1 MAASRTALVEVS
13 TRRLTPLLACEF
25 AFLVFLKPRPVVL
38 GTRLR
43 QLLSQDISRDHR
55 GYQHN
60 TRSNERRGEEIWKL
74 QN

>member
-25 AFLVFLKPRPVVL
+25 AFLVFLKPCPMVL

-43 QLLSQDISRDHR
+43 QLLGQAVCRNNHEE
-55 GYQHN
+55 QHCTN
-60 TRSNERRGEEIWKL
+60 NKRRPAEEQVW
-74 QN
+74 

>member
-25 AFLVFLKPRPVVL
+25 AFLVFLKPRPVIP

-43 QLLSQDISRDHR
+43 QLLSQDTCREPR
-55 GYQHN
+55 EYQHSK
-60 TRSNERRGEEIWKL
+60 TKGRGRQEEVG
-74 QN
+74 